1 MRNST
6 ISRFYR
12 LGRYR
17 TTLIDHVNVSLILRK
32 YFRMFRQRWWIPL
45 LLALLGSAGAVYWA
59 LTTPDSFQ
67 AYSKLGIAP
76 RIAFFERYTDK
87 ATVIEEM
94 NNFTANQIQYM
105 EGNEVLH
112 KVVEKMQEFRLP
124 DGRAPLFKP
133 QAAAGRGS
141 TFIMKVTSDDADFAR
156 RAARTWAQ
164 EFLAFK
170 DEQRNVLAR
179 KETDRTRTDLA
190 RQEERVAETRQRL
203 EDFFQVNRIGT
214 SDDVGNAAQD
224 LLNNL
229 QRRLQSVV
237 LERQRIENKTVE
249 ELADDKA
256 AFAVTTAVA
265 DAGAAL
271 AGRDSALSGIAAS
284 PVDPLEKF
292 GSGSN
297 YTDLKRRL
305 SSLNAEL
312 ERHRPFLKDQHP
324 YMVRY
329 RRYIEDTEREIRE
342 QLRLID
348 EMRQARVSSMKLEER
363 FLEEQITAQ
372 REEVVRL
379 RGVAREY
386 GRLREELD
394 KEISLYANL
403 SKKLSALSQMQPE
416 DELIHILEQGMG
428 SDKPVAPNR
437 PLIIISGSL
446 GSLVAGLLFVFL
458 LAKLDDRVESAEEL
472 EKQLQEP
479 VLGQLP
485 LVASREAKAA
495 KGLVCVTK
503 MPDDHIFAE
512 ALRGVRSSV
521 MFAAPELRK
530 QVLLITSS
538 VPGDGKTTFTVN
550 FAITL
555 ARAGHKVLLL
565 DADMRRG
572 TVSDYF
578 GIPSEPGLADV
589 LAGQEHWSDVMHRGP
604 ARSLMIV
611 SRGSRVQNPG
621 ELLLSRATAE
631 LVAEAR
637 KAFDYVIF
645 DCPPVIGMDD
655 AFSLVSHGDGFL
667 FVYRMGETSL
677 KIAKHAV
684 AGIRQRGAQ
693 IVGLILNG
701 ISLRSP
707 DYYYTAYYYSN
718 YTYTEDG
725 QRVKRS
731 TLQPGTHLA
740 RPRRQSHLLEEMQQE
755 EANGATPVEAA
766 AAEHAGTNGSV
777 HTESGAE
784 AGTVSASS
792 TGDATASLP
801 ADQRAQP
808 PVH

>member
-6 ISRFYR
+6 ISRIYR
-12 LGRYR
+12 PGRYR
-17 TTLIDHVNVSLILRK
+17 TTLIDRINVSLILRK
-32 YFRMFRQRWWIPL
+32 YYRMFRQRWWIPL
-45 LLALLGSAGAVYWA
+45 LLTLLGSAGAVFWA
-59 LTTPDSFQ
+59 LTSPDSYR

-76 RIAFFERYTDK
+76 RIAFSERYTDK

-94 NNFTANQIQYM
+94 QNFSQNQIQYM
-105 EGNEVLH
+105 EGNEVLG
-112 KVVEKMQEFRLP
+112 KVRVKLQDFRLP
-124 DGRAPLFKP
+124 DGRAPLFRP
-133 QAAAGRGS
+133 QATPGRGS
-141 TFIMKVTSDDADFAR
+141 TFIMLVTSDSAEFAR
-156 RAARTWAQ
+156 LAARTWAQ

-170 DEQRNVLAR
+170 DEQRNMLAR
-179 KETDRTRTDLA
+179 RETDRTRTDLA
-190 RQEERVAETRQRL
+190 RQEERVAEARMRL
-203 EDFFQVNRIGT
+203 EVFFRENRIGT
-214 SDDVGNAAQD
+214 SDDVGNAAQE

-229 QRRLQSVV
+229 QRRLQAVV
-237 LERQRIENKTVE
+237 IERQRLENKTVE
-249 ELADDKA
+249 ELADDKTA
-256 AFAVTTAVA
+256 LAVT
-265 DAGAAL
+265 
-271 AGRDSALSGIAAS
+271 AAS
-284 PVDPLEKF
+284 PTDVPSAQEAFPPSGTGSPAVDPLEKF

-297 YTDLKRRL
+297 YTDLRRRL
-305 SSLNAEL
+305 SSYKAEI
-312 ERHRPFLKDQHP
+312 ERHRTLLRDQHP
-324 YMVRY
+324 YMVRV
-329 RRYIEDTEREIRE
+329 RRYISDTEREIQE
-342 QLRLID
+342 QLKLIE
-348 EMRQARVSSMKLEER
+348 EMRQARVSSMKLEES

-386 GRLREELD
+386 GRLREDLD
-394 KEISLYANL
+394 KEQAIYTDL
-403 SKKLSALSQMQPE
+403 SKKLSALFQMQPD
-416 DELIHILEQGMG
+416 DELIQILEQGMG
-428 SDKPVAPNR
+428 SDDPVAPNR
-437 PLIIISGSL
+437 PLIITL
-446 GSLVAGLLFVFL
+446 GSLSSLIAGFLFVFL

-485 LVASREAKAA
+485 LVASREVQAA
-495 KGLVCVTK
+495 KGLVSISK

-530 QVLLITSS
+530 QVLLVTSS

-578 GIPSEPGLADV
+578 GIASEPGLSDV
-589 LAGQEHWSDVMHRGP
+589 LAGLEHWSDVMHRGP

-611 SRGSRVQNPG
+611 PRGSRVQNPG

-667 FVYRMGETSL
+667 FVFRMGETSL
-677 KIAKHAV
+677 KVAKHAV

-693 IVGLILNG
+693 IIGLILNG

-731 TLQPGTHLA
+731 TLLPGSHLA
-740 RPRRQSHLLEEMQQE
+740 RPRRPSRLLEEMRE
-755 EANGATPVEAA
+755 AANGAGQAATEDPNGFVHGKSGA
-766 AAEHAGTNGSV
+766 AAEDAR
-777 HTESGAE
+777 A
-784 AGTVSASS
+784 
-792 TGDATASLP
+792 ATADGSDSP
-801 ADQRAQP
+801 PPEPRAQP
-808 PVH
+808 PML

>member
-6 ISRFYR
+6 ISRLYR
-12 LGRYR
+12 PARYR
-17 TTLIDHVNVSLILRK
+17 TTLIDRINVSLIFRR
-32 YFRMFRQRWWIPL
+32 YYRMFRQRWWIPVL
-45 LLALLGSAGAVYWA
+45 LTLLGSAGAVYWA
-59 LTTPDSFQ
+59 LTSPDSYR

-76 RIAFFERYTDK
+76 RIAFYERYTDK

-94 NNFTANQIQYM
+94 QNFSQNQIQYM
-105 EGNEVLH
+105 EGNEVLG
-112 KVVEKMQEFRLP
+112 KVREKMQDFRLP

-133 QAAAGRGS
+133 EANVGRGS
-141 TFIMKVTSDDADFAR
+141 TFIMLVTSDSAEFAR

-170 DEQRNVLAR
+170 DEQRNMLAR
-179 KETDRTRTDLA
+179 RETDRTRTDLA
-190 RQEERVAETRQRL
+190 RQEERVAEARMRL
-203 EDFFQVNRIGT
+203 ENFFRENRIGT
-214 SDDVGNAAQD
+214 SDDVGNAAQE

-229 QRRLQSVV
+229 QRRLQAVV
-237 LERQRIENKTVE
+237 IERQRLENKTVE
-249 ELADDKA
+249 ELADDK
-256 AFAVTTAVA
+256 TALAPSASLPA
-265 DAGAAL
+265 DAAPV
-271 AGRDSALSGIAAS
+271 REETLSGAAS
-284 PVDPLEKF
+284 PAVDPLEKF

-297 YTDLKRRL
+297 YTDLRRRL
-305 SSLNAEL
+305 SSYKAEI
-312 ERHRPFLKDQHP
+312 ERHRPFLRDQHP
-324 YMVRY
+324 FMVRV
-329 RRYIEDTEREIRE
+329 RRYIADAERELQE
-342 QLRLID
+342 QLKLIE

-363 FLEEQITAQ
+363 FLEEQITSQ

-386 GRLREELD
+386 ARLREELD
-394 KEISLYANL
+394 KEAALYADL
-403 SKKLSALSQMQPE
+403 SKKLSALTQMQPD
-416 DELIHILEQGMG
+416 DELIQILEEGVG
-428 SDKPVAPNR
+428 SNKPFAPNR
-437 PLIIISGSL
+437 PMIIGLGSL
-446 GSLVAGLLFVFL
+446 GSLVVGLLFVFL
-458 LAKLDDRVESAEEL
+458 LARLDDRVDSAEEL

-485 LVASREAKAA
+485 LVAAREIKVA
-495 KGLVCVTK
+495 KGLVSVSK

-521 MFAAPELRK
+521 MFAAPELPK
-530 QVLLITSS
+530 QVLLVTSS

-578 GIPSEPGLADV
+578 GIAAEPGLSDV
-589 LAGQEHWSDVMHRGP
+589 LAGLEHWSDVMHRGP
-604 ARSLMIV
+604 APSLMIV
-611 SRGSRVQNPG
+611 PRGSRVQNPG

-631 LVAEAR
+631 LVAETR

-655 AFSLVSHGDGFL
+655 AFSLASHGDGFL
-667 FVYRMGETSL
+667 FVFRMGETSL
-677 KIAKHAV
+677 KVAKHAV

-693 IVGLILNG
+693 IIGLILNG

-725 QRVKRS
+725 QRLKRS
-731 TLQPGTHLA
+731 TLLPGAHLA
-740 RPRRQSHLLEEMQQE
+740 RPRRPSRLLEEMGE
-755 EANGATPVEAA
+755 EKNGAMQAASAGEQANSSVHGESGEKAEAAHAASANGAVSPPSAA
-766 AAEHAGTNGSV
+766 PRT
-777 HTESGAE
+777 
-784 AGTVSASS
+784 
-792 TGDATASLP
+792 
-801 ADQRAQP
+801 QP
-808 PVH
+808 PAL